1 MVDYINVNRGFR
13 MNSVSTQR
21 LTLLPLSLEQLKM
34 GLVSLN
40 DLSASV
46 GVQLVSSLFEG
57 VVDRAVRMKIE
68 KMGKVDASLHPWY
81 SYWLIVIN
89 QENTGAG
96 MVGFKGVPDNSGSVE
111 IGYGIDSIYQ
121 RLGYMSEAVQA
132 MIEWAFAHKEC
143 RRITA
148 TGVLLDNFASQK
160 VLLRNG
166 FMETSQDDKR
176 INYEVER
183 KNWLKIPY

>member
-1 MVDYINVNRGFR
+1 MGSI
-13 MNSVSTQR
+13 STQR
-21 LTLLPLSLEQLKM
+21 LTLLPLSLEQLKL

-68 KMGKVDASLHPWY
+68 KMSKVDKLLHPWY
-81 SYWLIVIN
+81 AYWLIVIN
-89 QENTGAG
+89 QEKTGAG
-96 MVGFKGVPDNSGSVE
+96 MVGFKGVPNESGAVE
-111 IGYGIDSIYQ
+111 IGYGIDPVFQ
-121 RLGYMSEAVQA
+121 RLGYMGEAVQA
-132 MIEWAFAHKEC
+132 MVSWAFTHKEC
-143 RRITA
+143 NRITA
-148 TGVLLDNFASQK
+148 IGVMLDNLASQK

-166 FMETSQDDKR
+166 FIETGQDDKG

-183 KNWLKIPY
+183 KNWLKIG

>member
-1 MVDYINVNRGFR
+1 MDSI
-13 MNSVSTQR
+13 STQR
-21 LTLLPLSLEQLKM
+21 LTLQPLSLEQLKM

-46 GVQLVSSLFEG
+46 GVQIVSSLFEG

-68 KMGKVDASLHPWY
+68 KMSSIDSKLHPWY
-81 SYWLIVIN
+81 TYWLIVIN

-96 MVGFKGVPDNSGSVE
+96 MVGFKGVPNESGAVE
-111 IGYGIDSIYQ
+111 IGYGIDPLFQ

-132 MIEWAFAHKEC
+132 MIDWAFSHKEC
-143 RRITA
+143 HRITA
-148 TGVLLDNFASQK
+148 TGVLPDNFASQK

-166 FMETSQDDKR
+166 FIEIGQDEKG

>member
-1 MVDYINVNRGFR
+1 MESI
-13 MNSVSTQR
+13 STQR

-46 GVQLVSSLFEG
+46 GAQLVSTLFEG
-57 VVDRAVRMKIE
+57 VVDRAVHMKIE
-68 KMGKVDASLHPWY
+68 KMSKVDSNLHPWY
-81 SYWLIVIN
+81 TYWLIVVN

-96 MVGFKGVPDNSGSVE
+96 MVGFKGAPNKSGAVE
-111 IGYGIDSIYQ
+111 IGYGIDPMFQ

-132 MIEWAFAHKEC
+132 MINWAFTLKEC
-143 RRITA
+143 NRITA

-166 FMETSQDDKR
+166 FLETGQDEKG

-183 KNWLKIPY
+183 KNWLKLPY